1 MTRKPNAMLARIEA
15 AYEVKRIRFGEFTRQ
30 QCQDI
35 MQIAAGEFGMNP
47 KQVHDFTQ
55 LYMATFMEY
64 AETCLMDAK
73 NDKEIWYTWAKL
85 DERLQQATGK
95 YFIPREERYR

>member
-1 MTRKPNAMLARIEA
+1 MVKKPNAMLARIEA
-15 AYEVKRIRFGEFTRQ
+15 AYEVKLARMMESTRQ
-30 QCQDI
+30 QCLDI
-35 MQIAAGEFGMNP
+35 MQISAGGFGMNP

-73 NDKEIWYTWAKL
+73 GDKEIWYTWAKL
-85 DERLQQATGK
+85 DERLQQATGD